1 MRDRLLITAEHAGHR
16 VPARYAPLFA
26 GRERMLESHRG
37 HDRGSRALARTL
49 ARRLGAPLCE
59 HTVTR
64 LLVEVNRSLDHPA
77 LFSSISARLPE
88 NERDRVLRRHYVPHR
103 SRVEA
108 AVTEG
113 VAGGRRIVHV
123 AVHTFAPRLRGR
135 TRRVDVGLLYDPSR
149 RDEAA
154 FCARWKESLE
164 PRDPRLIVRRNQP
177 YQGRT
182 DGLTTALRRR
192 FAGGDYLGIELEVNQ
207 RFPRGDPARW
217 RRLQAA
223 LAASL
228 EAAMDA
234 K

>member
-16 VPARYAPLFA
+16 VPARYAALFA

-37 HDRGSRALARTL
+37 HDHGSRALARTL

-59 HTVTR
+59 HTITR
-64 LLVEVNRSLDHPA
+64 LLVEVNRKLDHPA

-88 NERDRVLRRHYVPHR
+88 NERERVLRQYHVPHR
-103 SRVEA
+103 SRVEG
-108 AVTEG
+108 AVAEG

-135 TRRVDVGLLYDPSR
+135 TRRVGVGLLYDPSR
-149 RDEAA
+149 REEAA
-154 FCARWKESLE
+154 FCARWKASL
-164 PRDPRLIVRRNQP
+164 RRLAPRLIVRRNQP

-182 DGLTTALRRR
+182 DGLTTTLRRR

-207 RFPRGDPARW
+207 RFSRGDPARW
-217 RRLQAA
+217 RRLRET

-228 EAAMDA
+228 EDAMGA